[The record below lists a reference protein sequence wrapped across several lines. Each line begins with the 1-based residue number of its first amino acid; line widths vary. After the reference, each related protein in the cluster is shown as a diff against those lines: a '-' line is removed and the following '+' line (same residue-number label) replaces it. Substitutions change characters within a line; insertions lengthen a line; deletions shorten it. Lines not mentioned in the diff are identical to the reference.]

1 MDWRDKFSN
10 GFYFVWGAYVGL
22 LTIAIT
28 ATLTIAVTLVL
39 FAGILSFLGM

>member
-10 GFYFVWGAYVGL
+10 GFYFVWGAYIGL

-28 ATLTIAVTLVL
+28 VTLTIAVTLV
-39 FAGILSFLGM
+39 FSTGILSLIGM